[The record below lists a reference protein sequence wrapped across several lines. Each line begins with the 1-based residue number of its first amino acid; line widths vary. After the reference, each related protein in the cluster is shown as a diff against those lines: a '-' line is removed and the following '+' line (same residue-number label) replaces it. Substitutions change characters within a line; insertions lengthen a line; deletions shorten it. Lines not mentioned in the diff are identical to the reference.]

1 MAPLIS
7 NISEIISFLDT
18 QAEIINEK
26 NYLQIHRF
34 ESLKNSQEGDMTFC
48 VYTNQSGIDLINQ
61 SKASIIICSNELP
74 VNQLHS
80 NATLILVKNPRL
92 YFIKCVKKNLPK

>member
-26 NYLQIHRF
+26 NHLQIHRF
-34 ESLKNSQEGDMTFC
+34 ESLKNSQEGDMTILY
-48 VYTNQSGIDLINQ
+48 VSDLLKKYNIKITRLARGI
-61 SKASIIICSNELP
+61 P
-74 VNQLHS
+74 VGSSLEYIDDDC
-80 NATLILVKNPRL
+80 IL
-92 YFIKCVKKNLPK
+92 

>member
-26 NYLQIHRF
+26 KP
-34 ESLKNSQEGDMTFC
+34 SSNS
-48 VYTNQSGIDLINQ
+48 
-61 SKASIIICSNELP
+61 SI
-74 VNQLHS
+74 
-80 NATLILVKNPRL
+80 
-92 YFIKCVKKNLPK
+92 